1 MFVSHDKKSNKKKF
15 QKPNILRRKPV
26 HNKSLIIHK
35 LGKSQTCESQDVQSL
50 SFVLDPKSNELERQ
64 KSINLSNVNHVYS
77 FEESAPKADNVTQR
91 QHSTQDVGENISVHN
106 SLIYVNTIQQNN
118 IQFCQNQTVN
128 VEPVLLG
135 DMIHQNVPVFENV
148 PLGIKETENHGK
160 QKWCINFIREPGTII
175 IKNIDNTEPGL
186 IGYVE
191 QKPDVPLISNPVQSV
206 PQEPAVL
213 QGDTITPVNNT
224 QTISIEQFIKIS
236 TRFKCEIPGCNKD
249 FMSKQKLNKHMT
261 SVHNKDKIKNAKPQR
276 QITVECPVKR
286 VLESGVEELCG
297 RTFHVR
303 DELMKHLNEEHT
315 IDEALYSCTECG
327 RRFFWASGL
336 RAHARAHLVRAGRAE
351 LACPWPG
358 CGRVFRQ
365 PCRLREHS
373 RAHTGDRPYPCSFP
387 NCGWSF
393 RTASKLLR
401 HARRHTGERRHAC
414 GACGRAFL
422 RREHLRDHAQRHAA
436 PQRRAKHACPHSDC
450 QQSFTNMSSL
460 YLHMKKVHKEE
471 RSGPPALSGTAD
483 REIRRVK
490 SDNMF
495 VVSLLEPSEG
505 AEIEH
510 ASVEGDWIV
519 QEETGKLEEA
529 GELEE
534 VEEAGELEEVED
546 AEEAVELEEVEELE
560 VGEEVTAAHAARTH
574 CTWPLARALHWHQPS
589 AYLLEEDVQVEQS
602 EGSES
607 NIYTVRSDLFLH
619 GNMLHSEDSEQM
631 AECTRVSESA
641 GASEGETA
649 ASAELDADL
658 LLDAPSVHLDQEE
671 LYTDAV
677 DESSFRV
684 LLLSEEL
691 A

>member
-1 MFVSHDKKSNKKKF
+1 MFVSHDMKSNKKKF

-26 HNKSLIIHK
+26 LNKSMIIHK

-50 SFVLDPKSNELERQ
+50 PTSSFVLDPESNELERH
-64 KSINLSNVNHVYS
+64 KSINLNNANHIYS
-77 FEESAPKADNVTQR
+77 FEKSAQKADNVTLG
-91 QHSTQDVGENISVHN
+91 QHNTQDVGENIMSAHN
-106 SLIYVNTIQQNN
+106 SLIYINTIHQNN
-118 IQFCQNQTVN
+118 IQFSQNETAN
-128 VEPVLLG
+128 VEPFLIG
-135 DMIHQNVPVFENV
+135 DMIHQNVPLFEKH
-148 PLGIKETENHGK
+148 PLDITDTENHTK
-160 QKWCINFIREPGTII
+160 QKWCINFIRDPGTII
-175 IKNIDNTEPGL
+175 IKQIDNTESGL

-191 QKPDVPLISNPVQSV
+191 QKSDVPLISNPVQSV
-206 PQEPAVL
+206 QQEPTVL
-213 QGDTITPVNNT
+213 QGDTVTPVNST
-224 QTISIEQFIKIS
+224 QTISIEQLIKIS
-236 TRFKCEIPGCNKD
+236 TRFKCEIPDCNKE
-249 FMSKQKLNKHMT
+249 FTSKQKLNKHMT
-261 SVHNKDKIKNAKPQR
+261 GVHNKDKNAKPQR

-286 VLESGVEELCG
+286 VLESGAEELCG
-297 RTFHVR
+297 RIFHAR
-303 DELMKHLNEEHT
+303 DELMKHLNEGHT

-336 RAHARAHLVRAGRAE
+336 RAHARAHVVRAGRVD

-373 RAHTGDRPYPCSFP
+373 RAHTGDRPYPCRFP

-393 RTASKLLR
+393 RTASKLMR

-436 PQRRAKHACPHSDC
+436 PQRRAKHACPHADC

-471 RSGPPALSGTAD
+471 RSAAPAAD
-483 REIRRVK
+483 CEMRRVRA
-490 SDNMF
+490 DNMF

-510 ASVEGDWIV
+510 ATVEGDWV
-519 QEETGKLEEA
+519 VREEAGKLEEA

-534 VEEAGELEEVED
+534 LEE
-546 AEEAVELEEVEELE
+546 AEEAVELEEVEEAEELE
-560 VGEEVTAAHAARTH
+560 AGEEVAAAHAARTH
-574 CTWPLARALHWHQPS
+574 CTWPLSRALRWRQPS
-589 AYLLEEDVQVEQS
+589 AYFLEEDVQVEQS

-619 GNMLHSEDSEQM
+619 GNMLHNEDSEQM

-641 GASEGETA
+641 GASEGEAA